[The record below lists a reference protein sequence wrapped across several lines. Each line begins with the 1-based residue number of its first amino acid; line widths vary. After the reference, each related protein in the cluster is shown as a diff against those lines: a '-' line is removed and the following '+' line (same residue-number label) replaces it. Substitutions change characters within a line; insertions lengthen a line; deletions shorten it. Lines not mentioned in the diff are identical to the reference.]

1 MERVQSVLEPQPG
14 PCLRKRPR
22 REALQLRL
30 ADFPAVQR
38 QMAQLKAH
46 LQEPLSETR
55 QTEPLANITVQ
66 ATQRRLL
73 STYIYAYTVYACML
87 QWYIYT
93 HVPCS
98 FLGILAQQTACR
110 RYYWTRPYSSVQCRS
125 VETISQIHG
134 GYRVSVLYIM
144 CALLYPYFG
153 LVGRTRLCCRN
164 SFLLLPIFFARPK
177 LSEIRGRLFRY
188 Y

>member
-73 STYIYAYTVYACML
+73 STYIYMGQFPTKWPFV
-87 QWYIYT
+87 YIYKM
-93 HVPCS
+93 
-98 FLGILAQQTACR
+98 L
-110 RYYWTRPYSSVQCRS
+110 
-125 VETISQIHG
+125 
-134 GYRVSVLYIM
+134 
-144 CALLYPYFG
+144 
-153 LVGRTRLCCRN
+153 
-164 SFLLLPIFFARPK
+164 
-177 LSEIRGRLFRY
+177 
-188 Y
+188 